1 MLISG
6 LSSTAI
12 VVATASWLSAADV
25 SDLTAKPAGVEI
37 VGGTETGEGEFD
49 PVVAILAHQGLCTG
63 TVVSNKVVMTAA
75 HCLAGLDF
83 GQEVWVFWGPE
94 LSQNRRVQA
103 VRWGVHPDFCAD
115 CKEDIHD
122 YGFVEIGAEFTGIDL
137 MRPLAT
143 QAEWDATMR
152 AGGEVILVGYGED
165 PENGSVDKGLGIK
178 RQVTTTIA
186 RFSENELE
194 FFAGGND
201 HDSCQGD
208 SGGPAFVRL
217 PDGTLRLAGITSRG
231 SDPCGDGG
239 FYGTPYPALCWLADE
254 TGVDL
259 RLDGCGTCDC
269 LDTTQPGD
277 DGHCRVYVNAPSAPA
292 AWLWIGLFAAGI
304 TRRRRSRSRPRRPP
318 RATAAA
324 R

>member
-6 LSSTAI
+6 P
-12 VVATASWLSAADV
+12 WLSAATLWLAAADV
-25 SDLTAKPAGVEI
+25 SGLTTLPTGVEI
-37 VGGTETGEGEFD
+37 VGGEETGEGEFD

-63 TVVSNKVVMTAA
+63 TVVSDRIVMTAG

-122 YGFVEIGAEFTGIDL
+122 YGFVEIEAAFTGIEF
-137 MRPLAT
+137 MRPIAT
-143 QAEWDATMR
+143 QSEWDATMR
-152 AGGEVILVGYGED
+152 AGAEVILVGYGED
-165 PENGSVDKGLGIK
+165 PDNGSVDKGLGIK
-178 RQVTTTIA
+178 RQVATTISK
-186 RFSENELE
+186 FSADELE
-194 FFAGGND
+194 FFAGGKD
-201 HDSCQGD
+201 RDSCQGD

-239 FYGTPYPALCWLADE
+239 YYGTPYPALCWLADE

-259 RLDGCGTCDC
+259 RADGCTSCDC

-277 DGHCRVYVNAPSAPA
+277 DGQCRVYVNAPSTPA
-292 AWLWIGLFAAGI
+292 AWLWVGLFAVGV
-304 TRRRRSRSRPRRPP
+304 TRRRRSRSRRRPRPASP
-318 RATAAA
+318 RA
-324 R
+324 